1 LIPFHVLY
9 INYGVSVWNI
19 WRFVRASLAW
29 LSDHHLHHLLLLSQH
44 HHQVVHYT
52 KDLIFKL
59 LMNIVHFVA
68 LGDSEP
74 PVSSQLHSAT
84 IPSTTP
90 SPPTPS
96 VAASATLEE
105 DSFQDAVQSTFV
117 NTPGPLFDPGANST
131 MVRSR

>member
-1 LIPFHVLY
+1 
-9 INYGVSVWNI
+9 
-19 WRFVRASLAW
+19 
-29 LSDHHLHHLLLLSQH
+29 
-44 HHQVVHYT
+44 
-52 KDLIFKL
+52 
-59 LMNIVHFVA
+59 MNIVHFVA

-74 PVSSQLHSAT
+74 PVSSLLPTPSAT